1 MRFFDEVV
9 LDLRAGDGGD
19 GCVAFRREA
28 HVPFGGPAGGDGG
41 RGGSVV
47 IVADAQVGTLI
58 DLYYHPHQRAKNGQA
73 GMGSQKSGKSADDLI
88 IRVPRGTV
96 VKDAASDEVLA
107 DLVEDGARFV
117 AAKGGN
123 GGWGNQHFATPTRQ
137 APDFANP
144 GLEGESLRVRLTLKL
159 LADVGLVGLP
169 NAGKSTLISRLSAAR
184 PKIAAYPFTTL
195 SPNLGVVRV
204 DDETSL
210 VMADIP
216 GLIEGASEGA
226 GLGHRFLRHI
236 ERVGLIA
243 HLVEASPDHLRDP
256 IQDYENIRAELAA
269 YSPQLP
275 EIEEVVV
282 LSKCELDDGDVLAD
296 YLREHLAAQDKKL
309 FSVSAV
315 TGAGLNELV
324 TYLSRR
330 VLTRKKQLQRDE
342 DGIKS
347 ALHGW
352 PYQSTKDSG

>member
-1 MRFFDEVV
+1 MRFIDEVV
-9 LDLRAGDGGD
+9 LDLRAGNGGD

-41 RGGSVV
+41 RGGSVIFEV
-47 IVADAQVGTLI
+47 DPQVGTLI
-58 DLYYHPHQRAKNGQA
+58 DLYYHPHQRAPHGQA
-73 GMGSQKSGKSADDLI
+73 GMGSQKSGRAGDDLI

-96 VKDAASDEVLA
+96 VKDFSSDEELA
-107 DLVEDGARFV
+107 DMVEAGQQYI

-144 GLEGESLRVRLTLKL
+144 GQEGDALRVRLTLKL

-204 DDETSL
+204 DEDTSL
-210 VMADIP
+210 VLADIP

-243 HLVEASPDHLRDP
+243 HLVEASPEVQRDP
-256 IQDYENIRAELAA
+256 VEDYKSIRAELAA
-269 YSPQLP
+269 YSDKLGEVE
-275 EIEEVVV
+275 EIVV
-282 LSKCELDDGDVLAD
+282 LSKCELDDGSVLED
-296 YLREHLAAQDKKL
+296 HLRE
-309 FSVSAV
+309 
-315 TGAGLNELV
+315 
-324 TYLSRR
+324 YLSSQGKDLLCISSMTGFGLEEFVYQLSLRVVARR
-330 VLTRKKQLQRDE
+330 Q
-342 DGIKS
+342 GIKQKE
-347 ALHGW
+347 AGTNLLNW
-352 PYQSTKDSG
+352 P